1 MMLLREEP
9 LARRPI
15 ALVPIGDEAERQ
27 ALILAGRIREAGLPA
42 DLGYSGNMGKR
53 MKRANKVKARVAV
66 ILGETELAKNVAV
79 LRDLD
84 SGEQREVPLDSL
96 IGSLAQYQ

>member
-1 MMLLREEP
+1 
-9 LARRPI
+9 
-15 ALVPIGDEAERQ
+15 
-27 ALILAGRIREAGLPA
+27 
-42 DLGYSGNMGKR
+42 
-53 MKRANKVKARVAV
+53 MKRANKIKARVAV

-96 IGSLAQYQ
+96 VGSLALYQ